1 LAAERPDVYNSCV
14 AATLYY
20 LGSLHRDVN
29 SYSQAESELKESLE
43 IRRALK
49 EETPETSE
57 TPDVFRSRVASSLV
71 GLGLLHTKTGD
82 YLTAEAELSESLATR
97 RELAT
102 SRPDVYGS
110 SFAASLNYMGELH
123 MATGD
128 YPAAERELKK
138 SLELFRALAEERP
151 LVYRSCIAEVLN
163 NLGKLDIKTGSY
175 SAAESELTESL
186 SIFCELA
193 KRNRA
198 AYCYCF
204 RAPDKENDDFY
215 NYCAYIPYVATTLN
229 NLGELHI
236 KTESYSVA
244 ELELKECL
252 LLFQSLSEETLS
264 VCRSDVAQTR
274 YHLALLYRQTGLLY
288 MAHKEAQEYI
298 ELFASLPEPIQRSEK
313 DKLERAREIVAETR
327 D

>member
-1 LAAERPDVYNSCV
+1 MAEDYPFDYRSCV
-14 AATLYY
+14 A
-20 LGSLHRDVN
+20 
-29 SYSQAESELKESLE
+29 E
-43 IRRALK
+43 ALNK
-49 EETPETSE
+49 
-57 TPDVFRSRVASSLV
+57 L
-71 GLGLLHTKTGD
+71 
-82 YLTAEAELSESLATR
+82 
-97 RELAT
+97 
-102 SRPDVYGS
+102 
-110 SFAASLNYMGELH
+110 GELH
-123 MATGD
+123 
-128 YPAAERELKK
+128 
-138 SLELFRALAEERP
+138 
-151 LVYRSCIAEVLN
+151 
-163 NLGKLDIKTGSY
+163 IKTGSY

-215 NYCAYIPYVATTLN
+215 NYCAYIPYVATALN

-252 LLFQSLSEETLS
+252 FLFQSLTDESFPVYRSE
-264 VCRSDVAQTR
+264 VAQTR
-274 YHLALLYRQTGLLY
+274 YHLAFLYRQTGLLY

>member
-1 LAAERPDVYNSCV
+1 
-14 AATLYY
+14 
-20 LGSLHRDVN
+20 
-29 SYSQAESELKESLE
+29 
-43 IRRALK
+43 
-49 EETPETSE
+49 
-57 TPDVFRSRVASSLV
+57 
-71 GLGLLHTKTGD
+71 
-82 YLTAEAELSESLATR
+82 
-97 RELAT
+97 
-102 SRPDVYGS
+102 
-110 SFAASLNYMGELH
+110 M
-123 MATGD
+123 
-128 YPAAERELKK
+128 
-138 SLELFRALAEERP
+138 AEERP
-151 LVYRSCIAEVLN
+151 FDYSSCVADALN
-163 NLGKLDIKTGSY
+163 KLGELHIKTGSY
-175 SAAESELTESL
+175 SAAESELKESL

-204 RAPDKENDDFY
+204 RAPDKENDDYY
-215 NYCAYIPYVATTLN
+215 NYCAYIPYVATALN

-244 ELELKECL
+244 ELELKESL
-252 LLFQSLSEETLS
+252 LLFQSLTDESFPVYTS
-264 VCRSDVAQTR
+264 TFAQTR